1 MSFSEQVFDEMNKFR
16 TRPKS
21 IEQILQT
28 FKLGLSRLRSRDPF
42 INEIEAFI
50 STLEV
55 MKPMPPLQKNEDLC
69 KAAKSQIESFSRDEE
84 HYKNYRV
91 GKELKGIIPE
101 QYLNQECAL
110 VAESAD
116 DPANIT
122 IKILLNKDDKF
133 KVGRSFFTNPKYTQV
148 GIAEVVN
155 EQDCYVVLIF
165 GQNVAK
171 LRKAVPLPKGDLNEL
186 KQSFDLF
193 DVNKIGEISPKDSV
207 EAMEA
212 LGFHK
217 KNPQV
222 FELMKGLINDDND
235 TIDWNTYAD
244 YMINAISDK
253 SSDEGLR
260 VIFELFVDDHVD
272 DTVSLMN
279 LKRIVEELQE
289 EKGIEQVRKLLLL
302 KGASNARLT
311 FPEFVDYM
319 RKTYTD
325 EEIKSKVKKVN
336 EMKKEIEEQGSGSN
350 SKTGSRRRK

>member
-1 MSFSEQVFDEMNKFR
+1 MSSFSEKVLDEMNKFR

-21 IEQILQT
+21 IENILQT
-28 FKLGLSRLRSRDPF
+28 FKLGLSRLRARDPF

-55 MKPMPPLQKNEDLC
+55 LKSMPPLVKNESLC
-69 KAAKSQIESFSRDEE
+69 KAAESQIELFSRDED

-91 GKELKGIIPE
+91 GKDLKGIIPE
-101 QYLNQECAL
+101 QYLSQECAL

-122 IKILLNKDDKF
+122 IKILLNKEDKF
-133 KVGRSFFTNPKYTQV
+133 KVGRSYFTNPKYTQI
-148 GIAEVVN
+148 GIADVVN

-165 GQNVAK
+165 GQNEAK
-171 LRKAVPLPKGDLNEL
+171 LKKAVPLPKGDLSEL
-186 KQSFDLF
+186 KQAFDLF
-193 DVNKIGEISPKDSV
+193 DVNQIGEISPKDTI
-207 EAMEA
+207 EALEA
-212 LGFHK
+212 LGFQK
-217 KNPQV
+217 RNPQLFKIV
-222 FELMKGLINDDND
+222 QGLNNEDN
-235 TIDWNTYAD
+235 TNVDWPTFAD
-244 YMINAISDK
+244 YIIGSISDK

-289 EKGIEQVRKLLLL
+289 EKGIQQVNNLLLL
-302 KGASNARLT
+302 KGASNARLN
-311 FPEFVDYM
+311 FQEFVDYM

-325 EEIKSKVKKVN
+325 DEIQSKVQKVKKKKN
-336 EMKKEIEEQGSGSN
+336 EESANSGNNENRSF
-350 SKTGSRRRK
+350 RKRK

>member
-1 MSFSEQVFDEMNKFR
+1 MSSFSEKVLDEMNKFR

-21 IEQILQT
+21 IENILQT
-28 FKLGLSRLRSRDPF
+28 FKLGLSRLRARDPF

-55 MKPMPPLQKNEDLC
+55 LKSMPPLVKNESLC
-69 KAAKSQIESFSRDEE
+69 KAAESQIELFSRDED

-91 GKELKGIIPE
+91 GKDLKGIIPE
-101 QYLNQECAL
+101 QYLSQECAL

-122 IKILLNKDDKF
+122 IKILLN
-133 KVGRSFFTNPKYTQV
+133 TQI
-148 GIAEVVN
+148 GIADVVN

-165 GQNVAK
+165 GQNEAK
-171 LRKAVPLPKGDLNEL
+171 LKKAVPLPKGDLSEL
-186 KQSFDLF
+186 KQAFDLF
-193 DVNKIGEISPKDSV
+193 DVNQIGEISPKDTI
-207 EAMEA
+207 EALEA
-212 LGFHK
+212 LGFQK
-217 KNPQV
+217 RNPQLFKIV
-222 FELMKGLINDDND
+222 QGLNNEDNSNV
-235 TIDWNTYAD
+235 DWPTFAD
-244 YMINAISDK
+244 YIIGSISDK

-289 EKGIEQVRKLLLL
+289 EKGIQQVNNLLLL
-302 KGASNARLT
+302 KGASNARLN
-311 FPEFVDYM
+311 FQEFVDYM

-325 EEIKSKVKKVN
+325 DEIQSKVQKVK
-336 EMKKEIEEQGSGSN
+336 EMKNEESANSGNNENRSF
-350 SKTGSRRRK
+350 RKRK